1 MSGIP
6 GEALSDPDA
15 EDRDVRAATWSD
27 LSSSRFWLIVHRV
40 QVTHAFKGQITI
52 PHDAWEAFSEG
63 WKDPWAG
70 LTMNEVMDE
79 LRGPV
84 ALPPDMVR

>member
-6 GEALSDPDA
+6 GEALSEPDA

-52 PHDAWEAFSEG
+52 PHDAWEAFSKGLEG
-63 WKDPWAG
+63 SVGRLD
-70 LTMNEVMDE
+70 DE
-79 LRGPV
+79 
-84 ALPPDMVR
+84 